1 MRVNTEI
8 AVRGVRFENHHST
21 PGIGQASLGIGE
33 DRPRLSWRID
43 APADWQQEAYEV
55 EVRDAL
61 DRSAVTVYGPLESTD
76 SVYVPWPGPALEPRE
91 GVVVRVR
98 VRGND
103 GNPSSWS
110 DPYLVERGLTA
121 AEWVAVPVAADW
133 PEDPESDR
141 RPSLLRREFEVG
153 ADVVRARIHVTAHGL
168 FELELNG
175 DRVGEDA
182 LAPGWTVYGQRLR
195 VFTYDV
201 TQGLRAGANALGAWL
216 GDGWYRGRLGFNGG
230 NRNLYGSDLSLLAQL
245 EIDYADGS
253 RQILATDSQW
263 RSAPSPILFSGI
275 YDGETFDARQV
286 PAGWSEPGFDD
297 SDWEGVTVGQRDPAT
312 LVAPD
317 GPPVR
322 HMLTVAPVS
331 MERREENRAILDF
344 GQNLVG
350 RLAFHAPG
358 VPGETIVLR
367 HAEVL
372 QDGELCVRPLRL
384 AKATD
389 RYTFATDQVEFWEP
403 RFTYHGF
410 RYAEVTAPAAVLD
423 ALEIEARVYHSAME
437 RTGWFEC
444 SDPDLNRLHENVL
457 WSTRGNFVDV
467 PTDCPQRDERL
478 GWTGDIQVFAP
489 TAMTLFDATGM
500 LSSWLKDL
508 AAEQLDDGTVPWYVP
523 VIPGRE
529 MWTPLRPGAAWGDAG
544 VLTPW
549 DVWFASADRA
559 VLERQWPSAKAWV
572 DLLERRAG
580 DDRLWIGD
588 FQLGDWLDPAAPP
601 EDPAQAMTDRD
612 LVASAYFAWSARH
625 LAKTAQV
632 LGRDQ
637 DADHY
642 GQLADEV
649 AAAIRSRYLDQDGR
663 LAQESQTGYAMLIC
677 MELVDGELLTVAGNR
692 LRDLVETAGH
702 RISTGFVGTP
712 LVSEA
717 LTRTGALE
725 TAYRQLLER
734 GCPSWLYP
742 ITQGATTIWERWDSQ
757 LEDGTI
763 NPGQM
768 TSFNHYA
775 LGAVARWMYTTIA
788 GIEQTAPG
796 WRRIRFQPRPGGDL
810 TWARASHM
818 SPYGLVAIEWSV
830 DGDEFSVR
838 TTVPTGTT
846 AELIMPDGS
855 KVSLTPGIATTVS
868 SLELVR

>member
-1 MRVNTEI
+1 MNTDI
-8 AVRGVRFENHHST
+8 AVRDLHFENHHSIPVAGRAT
-21 PGIGQASLGIGE
+21 LGIAE
-33 DRPRLSWRID
+33 ERPRLSWWVD
-43 APADWQQEAYEV
+43 APADWQQKAYEV
-55 EVRDAL
+55 EVRDAA
-61 DRSAVTVYGPLESTD
+61 DRSIASLHGPVEGQESL
-76 SVYVPWPGPALEPRE
+76 YLPWPGPALEPRQ

-98 VRGND
+98 VRGAD
-103 GNPSSWS
+103 GDPSPWS
-110 DPYLVERGLTA
+110 DPHLVERGLTA
-121 AEWVAVPVAADW
+121 ADWTAVPVSSAR

-141 RPSLLRREFEVG
+141 RPSILRREFSVG
-153 ADVVRARIHVTAHGL
+153 VGVVRARVHVTAHGL

-175 DRVGEDA
+175 QRVGEDA
-182 LAPGWTVYGQRLR
+182 LAPGWTVYDQRLR

-201 TQGLRAGANALGAWL
+201 TQRLRAGTNALGAWL

-253 RQILATDSQW
+253 RQILATDDQW

-286 PAGWSEPGFDD
+286 PAGWSEPGFDH
-297 SDWEGVTVGQRDPAT
+297 SAWEGVSIRERDVST

-317 GPPVR
+317 GPPIQ
-322 HMLTVAPVS
+322 HMLTLTPVS
-331 MERREENRAILDF
+331 VERKEPNRVILDF

-350 RLAFHAPG
+350 RLAIRASG
-358 VPGETIVLR
+358 IPGETIVMR

-384 AKATD
+384 AEATD
-389 RYTFATDQVEFWEP
+389 RYTFATDDVESWEP

-410 RYAEVTAPAAVLD
+410 RYAEVAAPPAVLD
-423 ALEIEARVYHSAME
+423 ALEVEARVYHSAME

-444 SDPDLNRLHENVL
+444 SDADLNRLHENVL
-457 WSTRGNFVDV
+457 WSMRGNFVDV

-508 AAEQLDDGTVPWYVP
+508 SAEQWDDGTVPWYVP
-523 VIPGRE
+523 VVPGRE
-529 MWTPLRPGAAWGDAG
+529 MWTPIRPGAAWGDAA

-559 VLERQWPSAKAWV
+559 VLERQWSSAKAWV

-580 DDRLWIGD
+580 EDRLWTGD
-588 FQLGDWLDPAAPP
+588 FQLGDWLDPSAPP
-601 EDPAQAMTDRD
+601 DDPAEAMTDRD
-612 LVASAYFAWSARH
+612 LVASAYFSWSARH

-632 LGRDQ
+632 IGRQ
-637 DADHY
+637 GDADHY
-642 GQLADEV
+642 ARLADEV
-649 AAAIRSRYLDQDGR
+649 AAAIRNRYLDKDGR

-677 MELVDGELLTVAGNR
+677 MDLVDGDLLAVAGVR
-692 LRDLVETAGH
+692 LRELVEAADH
-702 RISTGFVGTP
+702 RIATGFVGTP
-712 LVSEA
+712 LISEA
-717 LTRTGALE
+717 LTRTGSHD

-775 LGAVARWMYTTIA
+775 LGAVARWMYSTIA
-788 GIEQTAPG
+788 GLEPIEPG
-796 WRRIRFQPRPGGDL
+796 WRRTRFQPRPGGGL
-810 TWARASHM
+810 TWARASHQ
-818 SPYGLVAIEWSV
+818 SPYGLVAIEWSL
-830 DGDEFSVR
+830 DHGRLSVM
-838 TTVPTGTT
+838 TTVPTGAT
-846 AELIMPDGS
+846 AELVMPDGS
-855 KVSLTPGIATTVS
+855 KVDLHPGTTTTVS
-868 SLELVR
+868 SLALAQ